1 MRDMKPKNFF
11 AGLLTGLLIGAGL
24 FMLIAHKPVPEPGLP
39 QYHGRI
45 TSLTSDTHVY
55 RLTVDNIQYI
65 VVASENGG
73 TAITRHK

>member
-1 MRDMKPKNFF
+1 MKSGNFF
-11 AGLLTGLLIGAGL
+11 AGLLAGILVGAGL
-24 FMLIAHKPVPEPGLP
+24 FILIAYRPVPEPGLP

-65 VVASENGG
+65 VVARENGG
-73 TAITRHK
+73 TAITRHR

>member
-1 MRDMKPKNFF
+1 MRNMRPKNFF
-11 AGLLTGLLIGAGL
+11 AGFIAGLLIGGGL

>member
-1 MRDMKPKNFF
+1 MKPNSFF
-11 AGLLTGLLIGAGL
+11 AGLIAGLLTGAGL
-24 FMLIAHKPVPEPGLP
+24 FILIAHKPVPEPGLP

-73 TAITRHK
+73 TAIIRHR

>member
-1 MRDMKPKNFF
+1 MKSGNFF
-11 AGLLTGLLIGAGL
+11 AGLLAGLLVGAGL

>member
-1 MRDMKPKNFF
+1 
-11 AGLLTGLLIGAGL
+11 
-24 FMLIAHKPVPEPGLP
+24 MLIAHKPVPEPGLL